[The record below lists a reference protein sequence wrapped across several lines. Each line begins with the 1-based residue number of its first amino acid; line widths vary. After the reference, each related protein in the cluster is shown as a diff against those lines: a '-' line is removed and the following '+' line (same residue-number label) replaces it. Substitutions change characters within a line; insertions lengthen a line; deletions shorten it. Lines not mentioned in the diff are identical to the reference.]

1 MPALS
6 PGPSAPSASRSRKDP
21 PAGPASQWHQRLWPH
36 PYARAAAR
44 PGRLAGA
51 AALPEVAGP
60 SAPPTLPAPS
70 SDLRLKFPRDG
81 HNLLVDLTYLF
92 LDRLA
97 LDRAGRQVLL
107 CAAALTADG
116 MPVPLLADRPR
127 GNLEDGWRAVLRAVK
142 ASGRLR
148 GLRLVC
154 CDGDRAVVR
163 AIQAE
168 LPGTLVQFSL
178 PHRLLAMRHAVSP
191 RHRSRCLAEARAIF
205 RAPSRAEALARYERW
220 VARWSAVGEW
230 AARTFRTE
238 IGLCLTFYRFPEPI
252 RRQLRSAHLAARLF
266 RPLVRSTQRAA
277 DLDADF
283 GVEPAGPAAWAP
295 PRDHAV
301 PDHGPETAPHEAK
314 SFVSQDEESVRAL
327 RREALGRTGEALRS
341 GWGRL
346 LLAAISLAGLAATL
360 ALLRL

>member
-1 MPALS
+1 M
-6 PGPSAPSASRSRKDP
+6 PGPR
-21 PAGPASQWHQRLWPH
+21 H
-36 PYARAAAR
+36 AR
-44 PGRLAGA
+44 A

-70 SDLRLKFPRDG
+70 PDLRLKFPRDG

-97 LDRAGRQVLL
+97 LDRTGRQVLL

-116 MPVPLLADRPR
+116 SPVPLVADRPR

-142 ASGRLR
+142 ASGRLQ

-168 LPGTLVQFSL
+168 LPGALVQFSL

-230 AARTFRTE
+230 AARTFRNE
-238 IGLCLTFYRFPEPI
+238 IGLCLTFYRFPPAL
-252 RRQLRSAHLAARLF
+252 RRCLRSAHLAARLF
-266 RPLVRSTQRAA
+266 RPLVRSTRRAA
-277 DLDADF
+277 DLDTDL
-283 GVEPAGPAAWAP
+283 GVEPAGPGAWAASAG
-295 PRDHAV
+295 HAV
-301 PDHGPETAPHEAK
+301 PDHEPEPATAPHEAK
-314 SFVSQDEESVRAL
+314 SFVYQDEESVRAL
-327 RREALGRTGEALRS
+327 RREALGRTSEALRS

-346 LLAAISLAGLAATL
+346 LLATISLAGLATTL